1 MLNFDTISEN
11 FYTFLL
17 SSGVSQSTLKNYKS
31 DIKHFSEWLVRSVK
45 SLGVY
50 AENLSESLPFINSKT
65 AESYK
70 SELLKLGVPS
80 KTINRKLSTLRKL
93 SSYFVQN
100 EILSFE
106 FTNSITNIQ
115 NESTKASP
123 SKTELIIKDFEN
135 YLIREKISKNTIKNY
150 LSDINQFF
158 SWINNQN

>member
-1 MLNFDTISEN
+1 MLNLDTISEN

-50 AENLSESLPFINSKT
+50 AENLTESIPFINSKT
-65 AESYK
+65 AENYK
-70 SELLKLGVPS
+70 VELLNSGVPS
-80 KTINRKLSTLRKL
+80 KTINRKLSTLRRL
-93 SSYFVQN
+93 SSYFIQN
-100 EILSFE
+100 EILNFE
-106 FTNSITNIQ
+106 FTNSVTNIQ
-115 NESTKASP
+115 NQTVKANP
-123 SKTELIIKDFEN
+123 SKNELIIKDFEN
-135 YLIREKISKNTIKNY
+135 YLIREKVSKNTIKNY